1 MKWWKW
7 WYTDNRPRSKW
18 RLASQLEASIQVKI
32 FLNQFS
38 KSRTL
43 GINLHLEK
51 KDSNNNSINNRYAI
65 KEFLII
71 DKNIYKSNC
80 IKESKI
86 MER

>member
-1 MKWWKW
+1 MKARQLIRGK
-7 WYTDNRPRSKW
+7 YPGQD
-18 RLASQLEASIQVKI
+18 LSQ